1 MIDQYYNFDFI
12 FMSGSPYYRFKAG
25 DCIQIMFENPYA
37 DEAPGTYESF
47 LTGED
52 PKRQCEVSALK

>member
-1 MIDQYYNFDFI
+1 
-12 FMSGSPYYRFKAG
+12 MSGSPYYRFKAG